1 MIRYIITLLCLFGIH
16 ASGQA
21 SRKQAEVYIQTYRSI
36 AVAEMHR
43 TGIPA
48 SIKLAQAI
56 LESDLGR
63 SDLASLANNHFGIK
77 CGRDWQGEVY
87 YKPDDEKDTSGV
99 IVNSCFRS
107 FADASSSFIA
117 HSDFLTNP
125 AKKAR
130 YGPLFELEVTD
141 YRSWAHG
148 LRKAGY
154 ATDPAYP
161 EKLIRIIEEYRLY
174 QYDAPLNKA
183 TVSEAQIVT
192 STKEGK
198 GDVPEKQS
206 PEKNTVKRTL
216 KYKRSYIN
224 DVPMVY
230 AFGGETLRELSQ
242 KLGYDVFVILEYN
255 EEARGVDSD
264 LNAGEI
270 IFLAR
275 KKKSYDA
282 EGPVYHTVVDGES
295 TYNISQKYGIRH
307 ESLLAK
313 NHLPE
318 HARVHAGERLSLTH
332 IIARK
337 DIPEHTLTER
347 FEKFLE

>member
-1 MIRYIITLLCLFGIH
+1 MIRYYITLLCFFGIH

-21 SRKQAEVYIQTYRSI
+21 TRKQAEVYIHTYRGI

-56 LESDLGR
+56 LESDMGR

-77 CGRDWQGEVY
+77 CGRDWQGDVY
-87 YKPDDEKDTSGV
+87 YKPDDEKDTSGI
-99 IVNSCFRS
+99 IVKSCFRS
-107 FADASSSFIA
+107 FSDASASFIA

-130 YGPLFELEVTD
+130 YGPLFELELAD
-141 YRSWAHG
+141 YRSWAYG

-174 QYDAPLNKA
+174 QYDAPGNGEMAMATGTEASLKPGKTVVNEKQPAENKA
-183 TVSEAQIVT
+183 PKPV
-192 STKEGK
+192 
-198 GDVPEKQS
+198 
-206 PEKNTVKRTL
+206 L

-230 AFGGETLRELSQ
+230 ASGGETLRELSQ
-242 KLGYDVFVILEYN
+242 KVGYDVFEIQEYN
-255 EEARGVDSD
+255 EEVRGADSSLD
-264 LNAGEI
+264 AGEI

-282 EGPVYHTVVDGES
+282 EGPVYHTVADGES

-318 HARVHAGERLSLTH
+318 HVRVHAGERLSLTH
-332 IIARK
+332 IIAKK
-337 DIPEHTLTER
+337 DIPVYTLTER

>member
-1 MIRYIITLLCLFGIH
+1 MIRYFITLLCLFGIH
-16 ASGQA
+16 SGGQA

-56 LESDLGR
+56 LESDMGR

-99 IVNSCFRS
+99 IVKSCFRS
-107 FADASSSFIA
+107 FSDATASFVA

-130 YGPLFELEVTD
+130 YGPLFELELTD
-141 YRSWAHG
+141 YSSWAYG

-161 EKLIRIIEEYRLY
+161 EKLIRIIEEYRLF
-174 QYDAPLNKA
+174 QYDTPLRGETASEERIDNSPKKGKTN
-183 TVSEAQIVT
+183 TV
-192 STKEGK
+192 
-198 GDVPEKQS
+198 EKQS
-206 PEKNTVKRTL
+206 PEKNSGKRVL

-224 DVPMVY
+224 DVPMVS
-230 AFGGETLRELSQ
+230 ACGGETLRELSQ
-242 KLGYDVFVILEYN
+242 KLGYDVFEILEFN
-255 EEARGVDSD
+255 EEVRSADSGLD
-264 LNAGEI
+264 AGEI

-282 EGPVYHTVVDGES
+282 EGPVYHTVADGES

-318 HARVHAGERLSLTH
+318 HARVHAGERLCLTH
-332 IIARK
+332 IIAKK
-337 DIPEHTLTER
+337 DIPVYTLTER